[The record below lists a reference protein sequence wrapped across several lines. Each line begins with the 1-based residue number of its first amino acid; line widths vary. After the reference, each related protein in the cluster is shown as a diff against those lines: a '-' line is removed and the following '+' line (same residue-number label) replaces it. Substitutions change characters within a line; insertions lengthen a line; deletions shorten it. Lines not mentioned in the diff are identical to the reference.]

1 MTGYKTLDFDTW
13 PRKEH
18 YLYYTQKL
26 KVGCSMTVN
35 LDVTRLVQSCRKRSL
50 RFYPSFVYCTA
61 CTVNSMDSMRMFR
74 DKDGRLCI
82 WDHVLPNYTI
92 FHKDDCTFSDVWTD
106 FSPDFETFY
115 SNMIEDMDKYKN
127 TKGIKVKENQPA
139 NFFCIS
145 CEPWVSFTAFNT
157 WTYDSEP
164 QFFPVITYGKYFE
177 ENGRLKMPFNIV
189 IAHAVCDAY
198 HISKLIE
205 ELQIKIDKF

>member
-1 MTGYKTLDFDTW
+1 
-13 PRKEH
+13 
-18 YLYYTQKL
+18 
-26 KVGCSMTVN
+26 
-35 LDVTRLVQSCRKRSL
+35 
-50 RFYPSFVYCTA
+50 
-61 CTVNSMDSMRMFR
+61 
-74 DKDGRLCI
+74 
-82 WDHVLPNYTI
+82 
-92 FHKDDCTFSDVWTD
+92 
-106 FSPDFETFY
+106 
-115 SNMIEDMDKYKN
+115 MIEDMEKYKN